1 MDTLLAPAGR
11 LYAAPA
17 IALGAD
23 TVETGEADEVVWWIV
38 FVGFA
43 YALALAWASWC
54 RLTGGYP
61 EISLGWTGF
70 KVACKSAP

>member
-1 MDTLLAPAGR
+1 MSMSLAPVASP
-11 LYAAPA
+11 YAAPS
-17 IALGAD
+17 LVFHG
-23 TVETGEADEVVWWIV
+23 ETAETDEVVWWIV

-54 RLTGGYP
+54 RLSGGYP

>member
-1 MDTLLAPAGR
+1 MRTSFAPAVPS
-11 LYAAPA
+11 YAAPA
-17 IALGAD
+17 LGFHG
-23 TVETGEADEVVWWIV
+23 ETAETDEVVWWVV

-54 RLTGGYP
+54 RISGGYP
-61 EISLGWTGF
+61 DISLGWTGF